1 MSEKHGLYIHIP
13 FCVRKC
19 PYCDFYSISDLSLKK
34 DFITALVSEI
44 QLRSDLRNRFDTIY
58 FGGGTPSLID
68 PDDIEKILDLINNF
82 FSITSDPEITI
93 EINPGTVDKEYFS
106 SIKAIGINRI
116 NLGIQSFQENKLKFL
131 KRIHSADK
139 AKKTI
144 DQAIKAGFKNIG
156 LDLIYGLPGENKQTW
171 IADINAALDFSPS
184 HLSCYML
191 TYEPGTKMYDDRQKG
206 VITPLNE
213 DVAADL
219 FMVTSRHLTE
229 SHGFSHYEISNFA
242 SGKTR
247 KSIHTTKSI
256 HNQKYWSGI
265 PYLGL
270 GPSAHSFDTRTRSWN
285 LKDVKK
291 YIEQLKV
298 GNLPVLDKEILS
310 CEQKIVEMVMLGLR
324 TDQGVNF
331 KKFKNLTGKN
341 FISCFQNVIERI
353 ESQSMGTIDREK
365 FHLTLKGMLFL
376 DSITALF
383 ADKIFKGEF

>member
-1 MSEKHGLYIHIP
+1 MSENKGLYIHIP

-34 DFITALVSEI
+34 DFIAALASEI

-68 PDDIEKILDLINNF
+68 PDDIEKILDLINKF
-82 FSITSDPEITI
+82 FTITSDPEITI
-93 EINPGTVDKEYFS
+93 EINPGTVDQEYFS
-106 SIKAIGINRI
+106 NIKSIGINRI

-131 KRIHSADK
+131 KRIHTAEK
-139 AKKTI
+139 AEKTI
-144 DQAIKAGFKNIG
+144 DRAIKAAFKNIG
-156 LDLIYGLPGENKQTW
+156 LDLIYGLPGENMQTW
-171 IADINAALDFSPS
+171 IEDINAALDFFPS

-191 TYEPGTKMYDDRQKG
+191 TYEPGTKMYNDRKKG

-213 DVAADL
+213 DVTADL
-219 FMVTSRHLTE
+219 FMATSRYLTE

-242 SGKTR
+242 SSKTR
-247 KSIHTTKSI
+247 KAIHTTKSI
-256 HNQKYWSGI
+256 HNQKYWSGV

-270 GPSAHSFDTRTRSWN
+270 GPSAHSFDTKTRSWN

-291 YIEQLKV
+291 YIEQLKI
-298 GNLPVLDKEILS
+298 GKLPVLGKEILN
-310 CEQKIVEMVMLGLR
+310 CQQTTVEMVMLGLR
-324 TDQGVNF
+324 TSHGVNF
-331 KKFKNLTGKN
+331 KKFKDLTGEN
-341 FISCFQNVIERI
+341 FISYFKSITGDLELKA
-353 ESQSMGTIDREK
+353 MGIMDKEH

-383 ADKIFKGEF
+383 AGKIFKGEF